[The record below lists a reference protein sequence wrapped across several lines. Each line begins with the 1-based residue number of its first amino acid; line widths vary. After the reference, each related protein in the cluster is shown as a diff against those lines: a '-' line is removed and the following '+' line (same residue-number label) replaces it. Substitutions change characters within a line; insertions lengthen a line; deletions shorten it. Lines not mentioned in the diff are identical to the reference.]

1 MKKRKT
7 PLWLGYLEAG
17 KSASPVVRD
26 SSLDTGNPATIY
38 LFNLMRG
45 RILEYRKDIVELKL
59 RELSPE
65 ESSMANALQAAFQTA
80 RDGFTPRGGHRSMS
94 PPTRRRTRRGESEI
108 PEIPD
113 FGDDDA
119 WPPDEDGPSSYS
131 AELSD

>member
-45 RILEYRKDIVELKL
+45 RILEYRKDIVEITKFGVMLT
-59 RELSPE
+59 P
-65 ESSMANALQAAFQTA
+65 ALVI
-80 RDGFTPRGGHRSMS
+80 DGDVKVVGRVAS
-94 PPTRRRTRRGESEI
+94 
-108 PEIPD
+108 
-113 FGDDDA
+113 
-119 WPPDEDGPSSYS
+119 PDEIK
-131 AELSD
+131 EFLK